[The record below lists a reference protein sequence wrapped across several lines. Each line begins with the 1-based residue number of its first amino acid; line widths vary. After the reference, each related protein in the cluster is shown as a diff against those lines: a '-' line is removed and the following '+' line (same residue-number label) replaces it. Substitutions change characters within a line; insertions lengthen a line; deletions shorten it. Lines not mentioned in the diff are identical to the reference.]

1 MNSPSEP
8 AIFVDRLV
16 KIYTAANHNEPTSL
30 AAWKKAGTTF
40 VGFGGGVMYPVGP
53 GGITGEVKL
62 QQLIG
67 TSATGLSLTVGYSLG
82 L

>member
-1 MNSPSEP
+1 
-8 AIFVDRLV
+8 
-16 KIYTAANHNEPTSL
+16 
-30 AAWKKAGTTF
+30 
-40 VGFGGGVMYPVGP
+40 MYPVGP

-67 TSATGLSLTVGYSLG
+67 SNATGLGVTLGYSLG